1 MSENLSEKL
10 EMSSIAEASD
20 LIRRAAEPRPVGD
33 SVKAAISRAARKLGL
48 TFSRAKSIWYGEAHR
63 IDANE
68 MDALRK
74 QAGIYEAVA
83 FNLRVQDED
92 FHRAQI
98 DALEHVARVLR
109 NMGRTGDSQ

>member
-1 MSENLSEKL
+1 MSEKL
-10 EMSSIAEASD
+10 SEFSEMSSLAEASN
-20 LIRRAAEPRPVGD
+20 LIRRVAEPRPVGD

-63 IDANE
+63 IEAAE

-74 QAGIYEAVA
+74 QAGIYETVA
-83 FNLRVQDED
+83 NNLRNSDED

-98 DALEHVARVLR
+98 DALEHFASVLR
-109 NMGRTGDSQ
+109 GLGRT